1 MGRRCLLSIPLA
13 LRRGGRRLTYT
24 VYWRKIPLCPT
35 LLKPLYPS
43 YSLYWNAGAHG
54 CVQQPMQNTHPLTLW
69 KRPLCE
75 VSSSAA
81 ANFSMNSLPIV
92 TSASTRGMIIDID
105 ADAFM
110 RRRRI
115 IELQQV
121 LPDIEV
127 ALREVLSDA
136 ARAELE
142 DSKRFFEKE
151 LKELLEED
159 RNLRHP

>member
-1 MGRRCLLSIPLA
+1 M
-13 LRRGGRRLTYT
+13 
-24 VYWRKIPLCPT
+24 
-35 LLKPLYPS
+35 
-43 YSLYWNAGAHG
+43 
-54 CVQQPMQNTHPLTLW
+54 
-69 KRPLCE
+69 
-75 VSSSAA
+75 SSR
-81 ANFSMNSLPIV
+81 PIV

-142 DSKRFFEKE
+142 YSKRFFEKE
-151 LKELLEED
+151 LKELIQEEEK
-159 RNLRHP
+159 LRRP

>member
-1 MGRRCLLSIPLA
+1 
-13 LRRGGRRLTYT
+13 
-24 VYWRKIPLCPT
+24 
-35 LLKPLYPS
+35 
-43 YSLYWNAGAHG
+43 
-54 CVQQPMQNTHPLTLW
+54 
-69 KRPLCE
+69 
-75 VSSSAA
+75 
-81 ANFSMNSLPIV
+81 MNSRPIV
-92 TSASTRGMIIDID
+92 TSASTRGMIIDIN

-142 DSKRFFEKE
+142 YSKRFFEKE
-151 LKELLEED
+151 LKELIQEEEK
-159 RNLRHP
+159 LRRP

>member
-1 MGRRCLLSIPLA
+1 
-13 LRRGGRRLTYT
+13 
-24 VYWRKIPLCPT
+24 
-35 LLKPLYPS
+35 
-43 YSLYWNAGAHG
+43 
-54 CVQQPMQNTHPLTLW
+54 
-69 KRPLCE
+69 
-75 VSSSAA
+75 
-81 ANFSMNSLPIV
+81 
-92 TSASTRGMIIDID
+92 MIIDIN

-142 DSKRFFEKE
+142 YSKRFFEKE
-151 LKELLEED
+151 LKELIQEEEK
-159 RNLRHP
+159 LRRP

>member
-1 MGRRCLLSIPLA
+1 
-13 LRRGGRRLTYT
+13 
-24 VYWRKIPLCPT
+24 
-35 LLKPLYPS
+35 
-43 YSLYWNAGAHG
+43 
-54 CVQQPMQNTHPLTLW
+54 
-69 KRPLCE
+69 
-75 VSSSAA
+75 
-81 ANFSMNSLPIV
+81 MNSLPIV

-159 RNLRHP
+159 RDLRHP

>member
-1 MGRRCLLSIPLA
+1 
-13 LRRGGRRLTYT
+13 
-24 VYWRKIPLCPT
+24 
-35 LLKPLYPS
+35 
-43 YSLYWNAGAHG
+43 
-54 CVQQPMQNTHPLTLW
+54 
-69 KRPLCE
+69 
-75 VSSSAA
+75 
-81 ANFSMNSLPIV
+81 
-92 TSASTRGMIIDID
+92 MIIDID

-142 DSKRFFEKE
+142 YSKRFFEKE
-151 LKELLEED
+151 LKELIQEEQ
-159 RNLRHP
+159 NCGAHNAAK

>member
-1 MGRRCLLSIPLA
+1 
-13 LRRGGRRLTYT
+13 
-24 VYWRKIPLCPT
+24 
-35 LLKPLYPS
+35 
-43 YSLYWNAGAHG
+43 
-54 CVQQPMQNTHPLTLW
+54 
-69 KRPLCE
+69 
-75 VSSSAA
+75 
-81 ANFSMNSLPIV
+81 MNSRPIV

-142 DSKRFFEKE
+142 YSKRFFEKE
-151 LKELLEED
+151 LKELIQEEEK
-159 RNLRHP
+159 LRRP

>member
-1 MGRRCLLSIPLA
+1 LN
-13 LRRGGRRLTYT
+13 
-24 VYWRKIPLCPT
+24 
-35 LLKPLYPS
+35 PS
-43 YSLYWNAGAHG
+43 YSPYWNAGVHG
-54 CVQQPMQNTHPLTLW
+54 CVQRPMPNTRLLTLR
-69 KRPLCE
+69 KRRLCE
-75 VSSSAA
+75 GSSSAA
-81 ANFSMNSLPIV
+81 ANFSMNSRPIV

-142 DSKRFFEKE
+142 YSKRFFEKE
-151 LKELLEED
+151 LKELIQEEQ
-159 RNLRHP
+159 NCGAHNAAK